1 MFGAINRI
9 DANSRDWSQTN
20 PATTANT
27 DKSPAEIKASSQ
39 VKEEKQQMEASESKE
54 NQKDKVLKEVE
65 KLNEQMKATNKS
77 LRFKYSEDAEKFYVQ
92 IIDVRSQEVIDSLP
106 PEYMIDLSAKLKELI
121 GLFVDKKL

>member
-9 DANSRDWSQTN
+9 DANSRDWSQAN
-20 PATTANT
+20 PAATANT
-27 DKSPAEIKASSQ
+27 DKSPVEIKASSQ
-39 VKEEKQQMEASESKE
+39 VKEEKQQIEASESKE
-54 NQKDKVLKEVE
+54 SQKDKVLKEVE

-92 IIDVRSQEVIDSLP
+92 IIDARSQEVIDSLP